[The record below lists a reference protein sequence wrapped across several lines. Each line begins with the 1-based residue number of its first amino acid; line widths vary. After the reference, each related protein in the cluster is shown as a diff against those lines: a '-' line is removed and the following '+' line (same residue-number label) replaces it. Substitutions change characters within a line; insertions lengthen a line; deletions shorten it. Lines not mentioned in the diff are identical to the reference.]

1 LAATA
6 AALDREAFTFTK
18 YDLEV
23 RIEPEQ
29 RRLRVRGKITV
40 RNDSAVPQKSLAL
53 QISSTLDWRSIQIA
67 GKMPE
72 FVTQP
77 YASDLDHTGSL
88 TEAIITLP
96 QEIPPKGSVEIEVG
110 YEGLIFADAT
120 RLMRVGVPEAMAK
133 QLSWDGIAK
142 SFSAVRGVGYVS
154 WYPMAMNAASLS
166 DGNSVAETTDRWKKK
181 EASAEMK
188 VSLTL
193 IANDPQSDVELI
205 CNGGGSTVHEQSKQ
219 AERVKAE
226 CNFAPVGL
234 EVPWFVAADYE
245 SLEKPYI
252 TIRYLPADKTG
263 AESYALEA
271 GLAAGL
277 VTDWFGAQ
285 REKAEVVELADAGS
299 APYESGTWFLTP
311 LAGED
316 TREYRQAAV
325 YQMARAAV
333 VSPRAW
339 IADGLGHF
347 AQALDR
353 EQQDGRP
360 GAIQFLG
367 SHLGGLIDAE
377 KASAKGGEALA
388 ETSREEFYR
397 SKAMFVWWML
407 RDTIGD
413 EALKKALASYKADQ
427 DRDPSYMPKLIE
439 AQTQKDLQWFFDD
452 WALND
457 RGLPDFRVTQAP
469 VQPSATNTFLTTI
482 TIENLGAAGAEVP
495 VSVRMKSGEV
505 MKRLTVH
512 AKAKGSIRIETPSA
526 PAEVV
531 VNDGSVPESDTEN
544 NSYKISDNK

>member
-1 LAATA
+1 
-6 AALDREAFTFTK
+6 
-18 YDLEV
+18 
-23 RIEPEQ
+23 
-29 RRLRVRGKITV
+29 
-40 RNDSAVPQKSLAL
+40 
-53 QISSTLDWRSIQIA
+53 
-67 GKMPE
+67 
-72 FVTQP
+72 
-77 YASDLDHTGSL
+77 
-88 TEAIITLP
+88 
-96 QEIPPKGSVEIEVG
+96 
-110 YEGLIFADAT
+110 
-120 RLMRVGVPEAMAK
+120 
-133 QLSWDGIAK
+133 
-142 SFSAVRGVGYVS
+142 
-154 WYPMAMNAASLS
+154 
-166 DGNSVAETTDRWKKK
+166 
-181 EASAEMK
+181 
-188 VSLTL
+188 
-193 IANDPQSDVELI
+193 
-205 CNGGGSTVHEQSKQ
+205 
-219 AERVKAE
+219 
-226 CNFAPVGL
+226 
-234 EVPWFVAADYE
+234 
-245 SLEKPYI
+245 
-252 TIRYLPADKTG
+252 
-263 AESYALEA
+263 
-271 GLAAGL
+271 L

-316 TREYRQAAV
+316 TRLYRQAAV
-325 YQMARAAV
+325 YQMTRAAV

-413 EALKKALASYKADQ
+413 EALKKALAAYKADQ
-427 DRDPSYMPKLIE
+427 DQDPSYMPKLIE

-452 WALND
+452 WVLND
-457 RGLPDFRVTQAP
+457 RGLPDFRVTQAL
-469 VQPSATNTFLTTI
+469 VQPSATNTLLTTI
-482 TIENLGAAGAEVP
+482 TIENGGAAGAEVP

-505 MKRLTVH
+505 MKRLVVR
-512 AKAKGSIRIETPSA
+512 AKAKSSIRIETPSA
-526 PAEVV
+526 PVEVV